1 MQRRYASPRAA
12 SGGHRARVLYF
23 KKKTNIFI
31 YKLLPLNPPPT
42 INKNLSTMKSRFL
55 LQNSLLPLNSVQL
68 GRLVLNAKNPQQDF
82 LDPLSGQLQSESII
96 RPQENFEDI
105 LTLSRSSRLRSRIT
119 ALLAISY
126 ENRDVK
132 SASLTATKATTYQL
146 LNSGAWFENACA
158 IPETRQWLKRAID
171 RSSPIYLVVGYH
183 TLTNARATERVT
195 SRGTTDGGARISGS
209 SVFGATT
216 PATLS
221 YLLTSKVDRNRR
233 INYSHSRSFDAPGEQ
248 IYAIQYRKVEFKW
261 YSSRRIDNTS
271 LEQDN
276 RWKVYWARGEGRR
289 QRMAEGIG
297 EQRSTEDCTNT
308 SSGALSEGEA
318 AARHRIRDRRRVQL
332 QVEGGLGRL
341 VVGEGSR
348 RGVQRRMEEGIER
361 LVIGGDGR
369 RRGSGRESD
378 DQDQLLKADLTD
390 EIGFESNEK
399 YISEDGE
406 EEFLF

>member
-1 MQRRYASPRAA
+1 
-12 SGGHRARVLYF
+12 
-23 KKKTNIFI
+23 
-31 YKLLPLNPPPT
+31 
-42 INKNLSTMKSRFL
+42 MKSRFL

-82 LDPLSGQLQSESII
+82 LDPQSGQLQPESIV

-105 LTLSRSSRLRSRIT
+105 LTLSRSSRLRSRLT

-132 SASLTATKATTYQL
+132 SASLTATRATTYQL

-216 PATLS
+216 PASLS

-233 INYSHSRSFDAPGEQ
+233 INYTHSRSFDAPGEQ

-289 QRMAEGIG
+289 LSMAEGMG
-297 EQRSTEDCTNT
+297 EQRWMEDRT
-308 SSGALSEGEA
+308 SSGARAGEA
-318 AARHRIRDRRRVQL
+318 ACVRRRTGNRGRTQF
-332 QVEGGLGRL
+332 QVEAGYERL
-341 VVGEGSR
+341 AVGEGSR
-348 RGVQRRMEEGIER
+348 RGVQRRVEEGIER
-361 LVIGGDGR
+361 LVVREDSKRRDGN
-369 RRGSGRESD
+369 RESD
-378 DQDQLLKADLTD
+378 DKDGLLEADLTD
-390 EIGFESNEK
+390 EFGFESNER
-399 YISEDGE
+399 YISENGE

>member
-1 MQRRYASPRAA
+1 
-12 SGGHRARVLYF
+12 
-23 KKKTNIFI
+23 
-31 YKLLPLNPPPT
+31 
-42 INKNLSTMKSRFL
+42 MKSRFL

-82 LDPLSGQLQSESII
+82 LDPQSGQLQPESIV

-132 SASLTATKATTYQL
+132 SASLTATQATTYQL
-146 LNSGAWFENACA
+146 LNSGVWFENACA

-195 SRGTTDGGARISGS
+195 SRGTTDGGARITGS
-209 SVFGATT
+209 SIFGATT
-216 PATLS
+216 PAALS

-297 EQRSTEDCTNT
+297 EQRWTEDCA
-308 SSGALSEGEA
+308 SSGEGEVSV
-318 AARHRIRDRRRVQL
+318 RHRIGDRRRAQL
-332 QVEGGLGRL
+332 QVEAGLGRL
-341 VVGEGSR
+341 AVGEGSR

-361 LVIGGDGR
+361 LVMREDGK
-369 RRGSGRESD
+369 RRGGGREND
-378 DQDQLLKADLTD
+378 DKDQLLKADLTD

>member
-1 MQRRYASPRAA
+1 
-12 SGGHRARVLYF
+12 
-23 KKKTNIFI
+23 
-31 YKLLPLNPPPT
+31 
-42 INKNLSTMKSRFL
+42 MKSRFL

-82 LDPLSGQLQSESII
+82 LDPQSGQLQPESIV

-105 LTLSRSSRLRSRIT
+105 LTLSRSSRLRSRLT

-132 SASLTATKATTYQL
+132 SASLTATQATTYQL

-183 TLTNARATERVT
+183 TLTNARATERIT

-289 QRMAEGIG
+289 QRVTEEIG
-297 EQRSTEDCTNT
+297 EQRWTEDYT
-308 SSGALSEGEA
+308 SSGALSEGDTSV
-318 AARHRIRDRRRVQL
+318 RHRIRDRKRVQL
-332 QVEGGLGRL
+332 QVEAGLGRL
-341 VVGEGSR
+341 AVGEGSR

-361 LVIGGDGR
+361 LVMREDGK
-369 RRGSGRESD
+369 RRGGGRENED
-378 DQDQLLKADLTD
+378 KDQLLKADLTD

-406 EEFLF
+406 QEFLF